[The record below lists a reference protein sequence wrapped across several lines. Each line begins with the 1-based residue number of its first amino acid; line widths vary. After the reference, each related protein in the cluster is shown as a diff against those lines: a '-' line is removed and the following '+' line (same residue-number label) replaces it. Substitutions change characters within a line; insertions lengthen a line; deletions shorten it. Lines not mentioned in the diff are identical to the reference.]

1 MADATTKVMWV
12 QTVLNDLH
20 VSCPRSARLWCD
32 NMGIKYLASNPI
44 FHGRMKH
51 IKVDSFYPWSSI
63 QKIDW
68 RLFYFHWRSSVWWL
82 YHSLCLMALPKLC
95 LKDGYEFQCNLNLIK
110 NPVIIEG
117 MIEYLNKSCDRIEQH
132 TQSEEGCQ

>member
-1 MADATTKVMWV
+1 
-12 QTVLNDLH
+12 
-20 VSCPRSARLWCD
+20 
-32 NMGIKYLASNPI
+32 
-44 FHGRMKH
+44 
-51 IKVDSFYPWSSI
+51 
-63 QKIDW
+63 
-68 RLFYFHWRSSVWWL
+68 
-82 YHSLCLMALPKLC
+82 MALPKLC